1 MRLKKYDKLSE
12 LKKTFARDFLNLQQK
27 LLKTDEPRHHKL
39 PLIDSDELSEEAA
52 RKIPDPLLHNI
63 VIDVLEGV
71 QSIRQ
76 EMLVQEHVKR
86 IRREWQMLARM
97 MEKLIMWV
105 FIFCT
110 IMFAAFMLYD
120 QQDPPIITEEY
131 MREKAN
137 A

>member
-1 MRLKKYDKLSE
+1 
-12 LKKTFARDFLNLQQK
+12 
-27 LLKTDEPRHHKL
+27 
-39 PLIDSDELSEEAA
+39 
-52 RKIPDPLLHNI
+52 
-63 VIDVLEGV
+63 
-71 QSIRQ
+71 
-76 EMLVQEHVKR
+76 
-86 IRREWQMLARM
+86 M